1 MNKITLILK
10 REYLTRVRK
19 KSFLVMTI
27 LGPILF
33 AAIVIA
39 PGWIA
44 TLEDTELKKIAVI
57 DSSHIF
63 KERLPETEYIKFE
76 YLENTEVE
84 DLRQSFS
91 ETDYYAL
98 LQITHLVANT
108 RNSVILYSD
117 KQPSFSVKSH
127 ISNAIEKE
135 IERRKLESAGIDQ
148 DVLKSVKTNI
158 SIQTIQWTESGE
170 EKKSSTELAMIVGYI
185 SGFLIYFFIFM
196 FGAQVMRGVIEEK
209 TNRIIEI
216 IVSSVKPFQLMM
228 GKIVG
233 IGLVG
238 LTQFALWVVLTIA
251 LITVGK
257 NAFFPELTTPSGDEV
272 VAQDFMEKAPGQQSS
287 IMQSGQTKDLSES
300 ITENAEIKQI
310 FSAIDDINIG
320 LMVGSFI
327 FFFLGGYLL
336 YGSLFAAI
344 GSAVDNEA
352 DTQQFMLPIT
362 IPLILAIIVMI
373 NAINSPEGPIAFWFS
388 IIPFT
393 SPIVMMVR
401 IPFGVQAWELILS
414 MGLLVLTFMATTWLS
429 GKIYR
434 TGILMYGKKVNYKE
448 LWKWIRY
455 RS

>member
-135 IERRKLESAGIDQ
+135 IERRKLKSAGIDQ
-148 DVLKSVKTNI
+148 DVLKSVKTDI

-170 EKKSSTELAMIVGYI
+170 EKESSTELAMIVGYI

-216 IVSSVKPFQLMM
+216 VISSVRPFQLMM
-228 GKIVG
+228 GKIIG

-257 NAFFPELTTPSGDEV
+257 NAFFPELTTPSGNEV
-272 VAQDFMEKAPGQQSS
+272 VAEDFMERASGQQAD
-287 IMQSGQTKDLSES
+287 IMQSDQTKDLSES
-300 ITENAEIKQI
+300 LTENAKIKQI
-310 FSAIDDINIG
+310 FSAIEDINVG

-388 IIPFT
+388 IIPLT

-401 IPFGVQAWELILS
+401 IPFGVQAWELVLS